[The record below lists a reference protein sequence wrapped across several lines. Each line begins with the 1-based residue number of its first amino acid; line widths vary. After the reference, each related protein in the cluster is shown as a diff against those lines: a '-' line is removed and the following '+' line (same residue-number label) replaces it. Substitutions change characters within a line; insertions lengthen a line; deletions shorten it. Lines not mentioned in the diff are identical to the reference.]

1 MNAVSGLQGKVAG
14 VQINNSG
21 KPGEAPQIRIRG
33 VGTAYG
39 SANPL
44 YVVDGVWF
52 DDISFLNSGD
62 IESMNI
68 LKDASSQAIY
78 GVRAANGVVLIT
90 TKKGKSGQPAID
102 YNGFVGYQKVTNQIK
117 MANANEYATMIN
129 ELSRINGKSDILDPA
144 QFGEGTDWYH
154 QILRNALVTNHQ
166 LSISGGGG
174 EIDLQLLAG
183 LPGSGRYC
191 REKQFQT
198 LYCPL
203 AERFP
208 GTQKPESG
216 ILGNRFFQQVER

>member
-1 MNAVSGLQGKVAG
+1 MIGMVTQEITVGNQATLNVAMQEDAKALTEVLVVGYGSQKKLDVTGAITQIKGAEISKQPSMNAVSGLQGKVAG

-68 LKDASSQAIY
+68 LKDASSQSIY

-90 TKKGKSGQPAID
+90 TKKE
-102 YNGFVGYQKVTNQIK
+102 N
-117 MANANEYATMIN
+117 
-129 ELSRINGKSDILDPA
+129 
-144 QFGEGTDWYH
+144 
-154 QILRNALVTNHQ
+154 
-166 LSISGGGG
+166 
-174 EIDLQLLAG
+174 
-183 LPGSGRYC
+183 PGSRSSI
-191 REKQFQT
+191 T
-198 LYCPL
+198 T
-203 AERFP
+203 A
-208 GTQKPESG
+208 S
-216 ILGNRFFQQVER
+216 